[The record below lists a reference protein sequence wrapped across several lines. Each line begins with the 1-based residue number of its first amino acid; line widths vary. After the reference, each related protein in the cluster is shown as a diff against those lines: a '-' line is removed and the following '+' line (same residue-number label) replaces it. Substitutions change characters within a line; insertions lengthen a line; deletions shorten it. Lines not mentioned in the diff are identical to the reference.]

1 MAQARLKRAEVF
13 DFLRPEQVNALS
25 EAAERVKFRTGDTVY
40 EKGEKAQFF
49 YVVLSGQVSLRLP
62 GKSAVSI
69 LIDELTPGSMFGSCI
84 SFEFASY
91 MLTAQCTEPTEL
103 LKIKASALKRL
114 LDDDPR
120 LGYAI
125 QSRISQIYF
134 ERYVEAVN
142 KLQAIVST
150 LPFETD

>member
-25 EAAERVKFRTGDTVY
+25 EAAAAVKFRTGDTVY
-40 EKGEKAQFF
+40 EKGQKAQFF

-62 GKSAVSI
+62 GKGGVSI
-69 LIDELTPGSMFGSCI
+69 LIDELTPGSMFGSCV
-84 SFEFASY
+84 SLESDSY
-91 MLTAQCTEPTEL
+91 VLTAQCTESAEL

-114 LDDDPR
+114 LDDDAR
-120 LGYAI
+120 LGYAV

-134 ERYVEAVN
+134 DRYIEAVK
-142 KLQAIVST
+142 KLQAIIST
-150 LPFETD
+150 IPLETD